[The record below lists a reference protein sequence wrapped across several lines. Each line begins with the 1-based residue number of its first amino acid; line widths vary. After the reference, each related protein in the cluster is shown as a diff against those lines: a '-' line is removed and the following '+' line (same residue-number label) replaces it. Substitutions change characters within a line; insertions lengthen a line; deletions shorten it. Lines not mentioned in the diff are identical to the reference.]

1 MGKTELTC
9 RLGEMAGHAGCT
21 ARQLLRH
28 GARALLGNATTLVV
42 DALDEVAARGEGD
55 AIDRVLAKLAE
66 GGFPRFVLTCRVADW
81 RSATALSALQ
91 EDYPEARPLVLHLEP
106 LTEADIEL
114 ILADRLAGSDGTDR
128 ARAVV
133 DHFKTRNLDGLLG
146 NPQTLELIA
155 RTVSSGPLPE
165 TKSALL
171 LSAVDVLRREHRDE
185 RIALQPDELTAL
197 EAAGSAF
204 AALILPGADAV
215 VRDVANHADDVLPW
229 AEVVALPGAAAL
241 DRVLGSRL
249 FGGRSAEH
257 FTYWHRTV
265 GEYLGARWLASRCAT
280 ALGRRRVLQL
290 FHSDVLVP
298 ASLRGLHAW
307 LAHQGDRE
315 LALNVIA
322 HDPMGVIE
330 YGDGDAL
337 GLEEAGALLS
347 ALHVLALRDSG
358 FREWKR
364 YSIGSVLR
372 EELLPSIQV
381 LITDPS
387 VPFGLRSMLL
397 EALGGSRLAEQLAP
411 ELRCLMLDTGEVY
424 ALRFHATKAMFALDD
439 EDWEA
444 HAGQLRDDGNL
455 ESARL
460 AVEIAASLDDFP
472 ISDALLIELIRRCSN
487 APGRLD
493 ISFRRLAE
501 ALPDERLASFLDAFV
516 PVLVDLRGQS
526 NRLHSE
532 SADLGARLIFRCL
545 DGGAAEP
552 LRVWRWLSFFD
563 RTHGSGH
570 GAHRDVHDHLR
581 SDDRLRRAIQTH
593 VLLTEPSDEDLWVR
607 HWRLTRRSPGL
618 WLTQED
624 AVILLGVLY
633 EGDPRDRR
641 WRDVLRLVRVG
652 GEEGSAIRE
661 RAKNFVANRAD
672 MIAWIDRQAQPRPAK
687 WQIIEIKTAR
697 RRQTKNAVQWSDL
710 RRSYGPFKDRMRAG
724 ELSCVL
730 DPARVYLGVIR
741 DIGDGL
747 QPHDRLV
754 TWLGED
760 LAGAAEDG
768 FVAFLNSESSPT
780 AREVAESYAQ
790 DRSWNAADVLVAGVA
805 TLWSRDPGQLGELS
819 DDRLMAVQ
827 QVFWRTRIEQ
837 EAKLDGLEAAVEQ
850 TVADRHLRDET
861 VRQYLEPQ
869 FAAQRAHIDR
879 LWGLMRD
886 QQSRD
891 FASAAAEDWLD
902 RFPNMSEEAES
913 VLLDHLLRNGRLDTL
928 RRHEAARPSGSLPA
942 ERRANWDAVAVV
954 VDFAAQRE
962 RLEGVANARP
972 EWMWTLRGRLGGE
985 RRIAVSL
992 PLATFAWIFTTFRD
1006 AFPLADHPTG
1016 VFSGDRNAWD
1026 ASDFLT
1032 SAVVRIADDTSHEAT
1047 QLMQAFRLAP
1057 TDRYTNLLSRL
1068 AAEQMRKQVQ
1078 QRYNPVRLAGLRTII
1093 DRRPPSTVADLQ
1105 ATMLALLEA
1114 AQARIRSSPDDAWR
1128 GFYDDAGQPRDEERC
1143 RDHLLTIIG
1152 LHPEGID
1159 LMPEGHL
1166 ANDRRADIIA
1176 QRPGLRLPIEIKGQ
1190 WHSEVWR
1197 AADSQL
1203 NRLYAADYAADRRG
1217 IYLVLWFGHAIDASR
1232 YPRARAIG
1240 QRRPQSP
1247 HAMCDGLIETSEA
1260 ARSGAIAVVVLDMSH
1275 PTAGATATS

>member
-1 MGKTELTC
+1 M
-9 RLGEMAGHAGCT
+9 
-21 ARQLLRH
+21 
-28 GARALLGNATTLVV
+28 
-42 DALDEVAARGEGD
+42 
-55 AIDRVLAKLAE
+55 
-66 GGFPRFVLTCRVADW
+66 
-81 RSATALSALQ
+81 
-91 EDYPEARPLVLHLEP
+91 
-106 LTEADIEL
+106 
-114 ILADRLAGSDGTDR
+114 
-128 ARAVV
+128 
-133 DHFKTRNLDGLLG
+133 
-146 NPQTLELIA
+146 
-155 RTVSSGPLPE
+155 SSGPLPE

-185 RIALQPDELTAL
+185 RIALQPDGLTAL
-197 EAAGSAF
+197 DAAGAAF
-204 AALILPGADAV
+204 AALILTGADAV
-215 VRDVANHADDVLPW
+215 VREIADHADDILPW

-265 GEYLGARWLASRCAT
+265 GEYLGARWLASRCDT

-315 LALNVIA
+315 LALTVIA

-337 GLEEAGALLS
+337 GLDQAGALLS
-347 ALHVLALRDSG
+347 ALNVLALRDPG

-364 YSIGSVLR
+364 YSIGSILR
-372 EELLPSIQV
+372 EELLPSIRL

-387 VPFGLRSMLL
+387 APFGLRSMLL
-397 EALGGSRLAEQLAP
+397 EAFGGSRLAEQLAP
-411 ELRCLMLDTGEVY
+411 ELRSLMLDAREVY
-424 ALRFHATKAMFALDD
+424 ALRFHATKAMFALGD
-439 EDWEA
+439 ENWEA
-444 HAGQLRDDGNL
+444 HAGQLCDDGNL

-460 AVEIAASLDDFP
+460 AVEIAASLKDFP
-472 ISDALLIELIRRCSN
+472 ISDDLLIELIRRCSC
-487 APGRLD
+487 APGRHD
-493 ISFRRLAE
+493 ISLRRLAE
-501 ALPDERLASFLDAFV
+501 ALPDARLAIFLDAFV
-516 PVLVDLRGQS
+516 PMLVELRGQS

-532 SADLGARLIFRCL
+532 AADLGARLIRRCL
-545 DGGAAEP
+545 ESGWPDT
-552 LRVWRWLSFFD
+552 LRVWRWLTFFD

-570 GAHRDVHDHLR
+570 GTHRDVHDRLR
-581 SDDRLRRAIQTH
+581 ADNRLRRAIQTH
-593 VLLTEPSDEDLWVR
+593 VLLTEMSNEDLWLR

-624 AVILLGVLY
+624 ALVLLDVLY
-633 EGDPRDRR
+633 AGDPRDHR
-641 WRDVLRLVRVG
+641 WREVLRLVRVDG
-652 GEEGSAIRE
+652 DQGSIIRE
-661 RAKNFVANRAD
+661 RAKAFVANRAD
-672 MIAWIDRQAQPRPAK
+672 MIAWIDRHAQPRLTK
-687 WQIIEIKTAR
+687 WQIIETKTAR
-697 RRQTKNAVQWSDL
+697 RRDAKNAVQWSEH
-710 RRSYGPFKDRMRAG
+710 RRSYGPFRDRMVAG
-724 ELSCVL
+724 ELNCLV
-730 DPARVYLGVIR
+730 DPARVYLGAIR
-741 DIGDGL
+741 DIGEGL
-747 QPHDRLV
+747 QPHERLV

-768 FVAFLNSESSPT
+768 FVAFLRSEASPS
-780 AREVAESYAQ
+780 AREVAESYARDQ
-790 DRSWNAADVLVAGVA
+790 SWNAEDVLVAGVA
-805 TLWSRDPGQLGELS
+805 FLWSRHPEQLGEFS
-819 DDRLMAVQ
+819 DDRLVAIQ
-827 QVFWRTRIEQ
+827 QVFWRTRIVH
-837 EAKLDGLEAAVEQ
+837 EAKLDGLEAAIEDG
-850 TVADRHLRDET
+850 VARRGLSDET

-869 FAAQRAHIDR
+869 FAQQRTHIDR
-879 LWGLMRD
+879 LWGLMGD

-902 RFPNMSEEAES
+902 RFPIMSEEAES
-913 VLLDHLLRNGRLDTL
+913 VMLDHLLRNGRLDTL
-928 RRHEAARPSGSLPA
+928 RRLEAARRSWDLSA
-942 ERRANWDAVAVV
+942 QRRANWDAVALV

-962 RLEGVANARP
+962 RLEGHAGARP
-972 EWMWTLRGRLGGE
+972 DWMWTLRARLGGE

-992 PLATFAWIFTTFRD
+992 PLATLAWIFTTFRD
-1006 AFPLADHPTG
+1006 AFPRADHPTG

-1032 SAVVRIADDTSHEAT
+1032 AAAIRIADDTSIEAT
-1047 QLMQAFRLAP
+1047 QSLQALRLAP
-1057 TDRYTNLLSRL
+1057 PDRYTDLLSRL
-1068 AAEQMRKQVQ
+1068 AAEQTRKQVQ
-1078 QRYNPVRLAGLRTII
+1078 QRYNPIGLADLRTIV
-1093 DRRPPSTVADLQ
+1093 DRRPPSTVDDLQ

-1203 NRLYAADYAADRRG
+1203 TRLYAADYAADRRG
-1217 IYLVLWFGHAIDASR
+1217 IYLVLWFGHTVDASR
-1232 YPRARAIG
+1232 GPRARATG
-1240 QRRPQSP
+1240 QRRPQSLN
-1247 HAMCDGLIETSEA
+1247 AMCDGLIEMSEA
-1260 ARSGAIAVVVLDMSH
+1260 ARSGAIAVVVLDVSR
-1275 PTAGATATS
+1275 PTTGPPRRAEPSNFRCPG